1 MNPYIVLLL
10 SVMGEVVALTAL
22 RYVAGFSKPL
32 PIIIVIAAYALS
44 FWGLYIVLK
53 TLPVGITY
61 AIWAGL
67 GTVGT
72 IIAGMLLFK
81 EKPDSM
87 AWLGMALIVG
97 GVMVINLLSKS
108 STT

>member
-1 MNPYIVLLL
+1 MNPYIVLIL
-10 SVMGEVVALTAL
+10 SVLGEVVALTAL
-22 RYVAGFSKPL
+22 RYVVGITKPL
-32 PIIIVIAAYALS
+32 PIIVVVVAYALS
-44 FWGLYIVLK
+44 FVGLYIVLK
-53 TLPVGITY
+53 SLPVGITY

-72 IIAGMLLFK
+72 IIVGMLLFK

-97 GVMVINLLSKS
+97 GVVVINLFSKS
-108 STT
+108 STA

>member
-1 MNPYIVLLL
+1 MNPYIVLFL
-10 SVMGEVVALTAL
+10 SVLGEVVALTAL
-22 RYVAGFSKPL
+22 RYVVGITKPL
-32 PIIIVIAAYALS
+32 PIIVVVVAYALS
-44 FWGLYIVLK
+44 FVGLYIVLK
-53 TLPVGITY
+53 SLPLGITY

-72 IIAGMLLFK
+72 IVVGMLLFK

-97 GVMVINLLSKS
+97 GVVLINLFSKS
-108 STT
+108 STA

>member
-1 MNPYIVLLL
+1 MNPYILLVL
-10 SVMGEVVALTAL
+10 SVLGEVVALTAL
-22 RYVAGFSKPL
+22 RYVVGLTKPL
-32 PIIIVIAAYALS
+32 PIIVVVVAYALS

-72 IIAGMLLFK
+72 ILAGIVLFK

-87 AWLGMALIVG
+87 AWLGIALIVG

-108 STT
+108 STA

>member
-10 SVMGEVVALTAL
+10 SVLGEVVALTAL
-22 RYVAGFSKPL
+22 RYVVGVTKPL
-32 PIIIVIAAYALS
+32 PIIIVVVAYALS
-44 FWGLYIVLK
+44 FYGLYIVLK

-72 IIAGMLLFK
+72 IVVGMVMFK
-81 EKPDSM
+81 EKPDLM
-87 AWLGMALIVG
+87 AWVGMLLIVG

-108 STT
+108 STA